1 MTATH
6 QAMCGAHLW
15 AGTGSPLLLPSRVP
29 MVKFPL
35 DYWVRSAL

>member
-15 AGTGSPLLLPSRVP
+15 AGTGSPLLPSRVP